1 MERVL
6 QELRDLGEI
15 EFLERGS
22 YRVTLKSSDG
32 EIRGEMEKSI
42 EAGPEPKIDE
52 PVIGD
57 GPESVY
63 VYYYPAYKKLAKLLG
78 KSSWPCKIGRT
89 VGRVTERV
97 IGQGTALPERPRLA
111 IVWKTDRSEVWE
123 QALHN
128 ILMSYGKDMPEAP
141 GKEWFN
147 TTPEAIVEIIR
158 FLLNASPT
166 PR

>member
-1 MERVL
+1 
-6 QELRDLGEI
+6 
-15 EFLERGS
+15 
-22 YRVTLKSSDG
+22 
-32 EIRGEMEKSI
+32 MEKAI
-42 EAGPEPKIDE
+42 EAGPELEIDE

-97 IGQGTALPERPRLA
+97 FGQATGLPEKPRLA
-111 IVWKTDRSEVWE
+111 IVWKTDKSEAWE
-123 QALHN
+123 QLLHN
-128 ILMSYGKDMPEAP
+128 LFTSFGKGMPGAP

-147 TTPEAIVEIIR
+147 TTPEEIVEIIR
-158 FLLNASPT
+158 WLFNPPPPSPLTSDNNQYVNQSPPVNSFLFNHLIKK
-166 PR
+166 